1 VNGKTVT
8 VRQLLLAFPA
18 VDTSTGKLV
27 IQVERQTGS
36 EWLTC
41 CFHSTDPPK
50 FTLRLTHRE
59 DLLKKYVKPEKYQ
72 SSFSSPDFMIK
83 FNDQAAPLKKAKKL
97 FQSKESL
104 NT

>member
-8 VRQLLLAFPA
+8 VRQLLLAIPA
-18 VDTSTGKLV
+18 VDTSTGKLF
-27 IQVERQTGS
+27 IQVERQTG
-36 EWLTC
+36 LTC
-41 CFHSTDPPK
+41 CFHSKDPPK

-59 DLLKKYVKPEKYQ
+59 GLLKKYVKPEKYQ
-72 SSFSSPDFMIK
+72 SLFSSPDFMIK